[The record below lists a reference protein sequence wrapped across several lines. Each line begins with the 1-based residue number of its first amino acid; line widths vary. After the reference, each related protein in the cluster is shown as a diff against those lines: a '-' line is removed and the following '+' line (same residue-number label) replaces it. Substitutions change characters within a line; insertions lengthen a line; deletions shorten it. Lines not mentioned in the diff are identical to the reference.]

1 MDRQNIQLLILK
13 SGNSINDQP
22 NDNGPNYKLKYIY
35 NEVKNVWML
44 KYGTTKHLPHH
55 INSILVEA

>member
-35 NEVKNVWML
+35 NEVKYVWML
-44 KYGTTKHLPHH
+44 KYGTTKHYLPT
-55 INSILVEA
+55 

>member
-35 NEVKNVWML
+35 NEVKYVWML